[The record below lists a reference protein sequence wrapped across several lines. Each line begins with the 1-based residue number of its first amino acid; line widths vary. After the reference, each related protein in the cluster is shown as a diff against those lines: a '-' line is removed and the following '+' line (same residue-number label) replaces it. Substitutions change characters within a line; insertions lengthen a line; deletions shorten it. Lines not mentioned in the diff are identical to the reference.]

1 MAPLPSTN
9 PDRSADGNPDEPRHA
24 LRAAVVDISAGAQLM
39 IPDAGHRYVSVM
51 IIDQD
56 HYIQAVFHEP
66 GEHDLAVE
74 QFGTSFVLVAC
85 RDPG

>member
-1 MAPLPSTN
+1 MNRDTLYS
-9 PDRSADGNPDEPRHA
+9 
-24 LRAAVVDISAGAQLM
+24 AAVVDISAGAQLM

-51 IIDQD
+51 IVDQD